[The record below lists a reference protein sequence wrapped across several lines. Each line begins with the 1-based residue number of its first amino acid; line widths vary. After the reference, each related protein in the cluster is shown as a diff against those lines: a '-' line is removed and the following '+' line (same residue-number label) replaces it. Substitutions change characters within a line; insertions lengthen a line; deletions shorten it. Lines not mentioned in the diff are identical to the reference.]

1 MTTFFLLREVDKVGL
16 ISMNIVTHIIQIYDC
31 KTNVY
36 CMVPEKPADVISEVV
51 NFPSFMRIIGCFTA
65 SASFLLR
72 RGTEVYNIIQYM

>member
-1 MTTFFLLREVDKVGL
+1 
-16 ISMNIVTHIIQIYDC
+16 
-31 KTNVY
+31 
-36 CMVPEKPADVISEVV
+36 MVPEKPADVISEVV